1 MSVAQ
6 QKKSRTSML
15 LVLIAFALPVILAK
29 LALTENWFN
38 YGVTNKGTLLESQLT
53 LTKLGIAQ
61 QNLEQSWLIM
71 YSLPKQCEQQCEQTL
86 LSVHNTYVALGKEK
100 PRVKHVALVQ
110 GDLSE
115 KQRTRLQEKQWI
127 IVQATS
133 AVINEL
139 KKPQVLI
146 VDTLGNVVLSHQPPL
161 DASLQAMFGKEIL
174 ADLKKLLKYSRI
186 G

>member
-6 QKKSRTSML
+6 QKKSRTNMV
-15 LVLIAFALPVILAK
+15 LVLVAFTLPIILAK
-29 LALTENWFN
+29 LALTQNWFN
-38 YGVTNKGTLLESQLT
+38 YGVTNKGTLVENELT
-53 LTKLGIAQ
+53 LMKLGIAQ
-61 QNLEQSWLIM
+61 QDLEKTWLIM
-71 YSLPKQCEQQCEQTL
+71 YVLPKQCSEQCEQTL

-110 GDLSE
+110 GTLSD
-115 KQRTRLQEKQWI
+115 KQRA
-127 IVQATS
+127 ATS
-133 AVINEL
+133 ETINEL

-161 DASLQAMFGKEIL
+161 DVNAQAMFGKEIL

>member
-6 QKKSRTSML
+6 QKKSRTIMV
-15 LVLIAFALPVILAK
+15 LVLVAFTLPIILAK
-29 LALTENWFN
+29 LALTQNWFN
-38 YGVTNKGTLLESQLT
+38 YGVTNKGTLVENELT
-53 LTKLGIAQ
+53 LMKLGIAQ
-61 QNLEQSWLIM
+61 QDLEKTWLIM
-71 YSLPKQCEQQCEQTL
+71 YVLPKQCSEQCEQTL

-110 GDLSE
+110 GTLSD
-115 KQRTRLQEKQWI
+115 KQRARLQQKQWTL
-127 IVQATS
+127 VAATS
-133 AVINEL
+133 ETINEL

-161 DASLQAMFGKEIL
+161 DVNAQAMFGKEIL